1 MEQLEGVCILK
12 RKRGKKLR
20 FLSQK
25 VAVHRNGKKVFF
37 SLSTPTFSLAQTITL
52 SILSILRTKIFA
64 TQNTYQ

>member
-25 VAVHRNGKKVFF
+25 VAVHRNGKKSFLF
-37 SLSTPTFSLAQTITL
+37 PLYSYFLLGSNNNTFHSFY
-52 SILSILRTKIFA
+52 S
-64 TQNTYQ
+64 